1 MLRCRSGQIVARTA
15 TVAYAHASR
24 RLTLLPTPLKRAA
37 MLIGALSLLA
47 VAGPVAAA
55 NAAGETSQI
64 TSPAGP
70 TYTLNNQ
77 SEPSPSEVLKIEGT
91 TNIVG
96 TVALRCYY
104 VGTKGNES
112 LLLGDATPSGSGD
125 FSLSVETKTLHIG
138 PCVLRAVPAAD
149 TTAHPP
155 GDAAEEAA
163 DPFHGPRIVGSVFRV
178 FTENKLPY
186 DYEVESNTLAG
197 YYDFESVG
205 DCGLDYSQLFA
216 PSSLIP
222 SDYLF
227 DCNAALYRQDD
238 PPSGSATRSEL
249 QIDGANA
256 YGPATADYVN
266 ERIQEELKTDKEPLK
281 PVPGAPQIAV
291 TTTPEPGG
299 LVTIH
304 EVDPIVKCAP
314 ETVFPP
320 TSTSCTSFVS
330 TGVQLERTWQ
340 TSSANHVA
348 WMTDTWRSTDG
359 AAHSLNALYDQE
371 LVDAEETGGAYELP
385 GDSTFSPATK
395 GQMAVLPSGAGA
407 IYYKEDAATPAGGD
421 GIHPQG
427 AIVYDTRP
435 NNPLSVYR
443 GTEAKEIY
451 NGFEMPYQATIPAG
465 GTYTLR
471 MAFIQAYTLTEVET
485 LAGEALAS
493 YHPTLTIGKP
503 TNGETVAAPN
513 VTVSGTAS
521 DSEGTPTLTVDG
533 KAVSVGAGGAWSTSV
548 TLNKGA
554 NTITAVANNR
564 AGLTAEKSVSVTYTP
579 VSPPPVKAHAS
590 QVGAAKGK
598 NGEVTFS
605 LTCKGTAGTTCEIA
619 ATLTTIEKTRH
630 GKPVAVSARRHP
642 RTRSEEVTA
651 GSSSLTIPAGQ
662 KVTIA
667 IQLNATGKSLLA
679 RFGALPVHLG
689 VVQVS
694 SGHRSTVIA
703 QNLTVTPHRRPRHH
717 HHHHHR

>member
-1 MLRCRSGQIVARTA
+1 M
-15 TVAYAHASR
+15 
-24 RLTLLPTPLKRAA
+24 LPTPLKRAA
-37 MLIGALSLLA
+37 MLIGTLSLLA
-47 VAGPVAAA
+47 LAGPVAAA
-55 NAAGETSQI
+55 NAIEPATSQI

-91 TNIVG
+91 TNIAG
-96 TVALRCYY
+96 AIALRCYY
-104 VGTKGNES
+104 IGTKGEES
-112 LLLGDATPSGSGD
+112 LLLGDATPNGSGA
-125 FSLSVETKTLHIG
+125 FSLSVEAKSLHLG
-138 PCVLRAVPAAD
+138 PCVLRAVPVAD
-149 TTAHPP
+149 TGAHPP

-163 DPFHGPRIVGSVFRV
+163 DPFHGPRIAGSVFRV

-216 PSSLIP
+216 PSSLVP

-227 DCNAALYRQDD
+227 DCNAALYQQDD

-249 QIDGANA
+249 RIDGANA

-266 ERIQEELKTDKEPLK
+266 ERIQNELKTDKEPLK

-291 TTTPEPGG
+291 TATPEPGG

-320 TSTSCTSFVS
+320 TATSCTSFVS

-371 LVDAEETGGAYELP
+371 LVNAEEAGGAYEFP
-385 GDSTFSPATK
+385 GSSTFSTATK
-395 GQMAVLPSGAGA
+395 GQMVTLPSGAGA

-435 NNPLSVYR
+435 NEQLSVYLSS
-443 GTEAKEIY
+443 EAKEIY

-471 MAFIQAYTLTEVET
+471 MAFIQAYTLPEVEM

-503 TNGETVAAPN
+503 ANGETVSTPN

-521 DSEGTPTLTVDG
+521 DSERTPTLTVDG

-548 TLNKGA
+548 ALSKGA
-554 NTITAVANNR
+554 NTITAVATNQV
-564 AGLTAEKSVSVTYTP
+564 GLTAEKTVSVTYTP
-579 VSPPPVKAHAS
+579 TPPPPSVAHAS

-605 LTCKGTAGTTCEIA
+605 LTCKGTAGTACEIE

-630 GKPVAVSARRHP
+630 GKPVAVSARRRP
-642 RTRSEEVTA
+642 RTRSEAVTV
-651 GSSSLTIPAGQ
+651 GSSKVTIPAGQ
-662 KVTIA
+662 KVTIS
-667 IQLNATGKSLLA
+667 IPLNAAGNSLLTK
-679 RFGALPVHLG
+679 FGTLPVHLS

-703 QNLTVTPHRRPRHH
+703 QNLSVTQHRKPKRHH
-717 HHHHHR
+717 HHHHHHHH